1 MSKDFITPTAL
12 PLTPLERRIYAHDHV
27 GELAPFAFET
37 LILGFDHRFAR
48 ADLVAALT
56 NVLAHHPAFTSVFVT
71 HAGGAVERHDTG
83 HTGLA
88 IHQVGT
94 LDEARAHAA
103 THAPDLA
110 GHPACADLWPDG
122 NAGHILTVVLH
133 PVLGDDATFE
143 SIEAALWVALGLRP
157 ASATL
162 PAAVS
167 DAQDM
172 NTRAQWRAL
181 MNSHQIARLPHR
193 YVAPDQEPPAV
204 KRIARQITLP
214 APDNAPVSPADM
226 AAALGIVLR
235 RYGAQ
240 EALRLAVALPPQ

>member
-1 MSKDFITPTAL
+1 M
-12 PLTPLERRIYAHDHV
+12 

-133 PVLGDDATFE
+133 PVLGTMRHSKA
-143 SIEAALWVALGLRP
+143 SRPLCGWPWVCDPRPQRCRQPFLTLR
-157 ASATL
+157 T
-162 PAAVS
+162 
-167 DAQDM
+167 
-172 NTRAQWRAL
+172 
-181 MNSHQIARLPHR
+181 
-193 YVAPDQEPPAV
+193 
-204 KRIARQITLP
+204 
-214 APDNAPVSPADM
+214 
-226 AAALGIVLR
+226 
-235 RYGAQ
+235 
-240 EALRLAVALPPQ
+240 